1 MGAAYLKG
9 HQGLGRYML
18 NIPHVNVDF
27 QDDQGNV

>member
-9 HQGLGRYML
+9 HQGLARYML
-18 NIPHVNVDF
+18 NIPDVNVDF

>member
-9 HQGLGRYML
+9 HQGLSRYML
-18 NIPHVNVDF
+18 NIPDVNVDF